1 MPNLLT
7 EMLSKATRLTRM
19 GQLMEATELIQRA
32 LKKPV
37 TAQPPQQPAA
47 NDPVLRL
54 PVPPV
59 EAERPNTEPL
69 VEESA
74 DLFPETLVQP
84 KVHQPAQFTEGEF
97 SFEGLQY
104 PYRLFVPTRPLA
116 SSGKS
121 GTMPLMVLLHGCTQN
136 AEDFAIG
143 TDMNVLAEQRQ
154 CMVLYPEQTSQ
165 ANVRRC
171 WNWFEPN
178 HQQRGR
184 GEPGMIAA
192 MTRQVLD
199 GHPEA
204 DASRVYIAG
213 LSAGG
218 AMAALVAGQY
228 ADMFA
233 AVGVH
238 SGLQAG
244 AASDL
249 ASAFGAMR
257 NGAPGQ
263 ASPPLPTIV
272 FHGTADQ
279 TVHPDNGQYLSD
291 AAQAA
296 FLASGV
302 SLTERRTNVRTP
314 GEALAERISFDG
326 YEGRSY
332 VEYWRVDAGP
342 HAWSGGK
349 AEGSFTDPGG
359 PAASAAMLAFFLQ
372 HRQRSSTERGV

>member
-7 EMLSKATRLTRM
+7 EMLSQATRLARM
-19 GQLMEATELIQRA
+19 GELTEATELIQPA
-32 LKKPV
+32 LKKSE
-37 TAQPPQQPAA
+37 TEQQSQHPAA
-47 NDPVLRL
+47 NDPMLRL

-59 EAERPNTEPL
+59 EAERPNTEQV
-69 VEESA
+69 VEDSP

-84 KVHQPAQFTEGEF
+84 DAHQAAQFTEGEF

-104 PYRLFVPTRPLA
+104 SYRLFVPPRPLA
-116 SSGKS
+116 SLAETGY
-121 GTMPLMVLLHGCTQN
+121 MPLIVLLHGCMQN

-143 TDMNVLAEQRQ
+143 TDMNALAEQRQ
-154 CMVLYPEQTSQ
+154 CIVLYPEQTSQ

-171 WNWFEPN
+171 WNWFEPG

-199 GHPEA
+199 SHPEA

-218 AMAALVAGQY
+218 AMAALVAGQH

-249 ASAFGAMR
+249 SSALGAMR
-257 NGAPGQ
+257 HGAPGQ

-296 FLASGV
+296 FSASGV
-302 SLTERRTNVRTP
+302 SLTERRTDVRAP
-314 GEALAERISFDG
+314 GEAPAERISFDG
-326 YEGRSY
+326 DEGRSY

-349 AEGSFTDPGG
+349 AEGSFTDPDG

-372 HRQRSSTERGV
+372 HRQRSST

>member
-37 TAQPPQQPAA
+37 PAQPSQQPAA
-47 NDPVLRL
+47 NDSVLRL

-59 EAERPNTEPL
+59 QAERPNTEPL
-69 VEESA
+69 VEDSP

-84 KVHQPAQFTEGEF
+84 EVLQPAQFTEGEF

-116 SSGKS
+116 SPGKT
-121 GTMPLMVLLHGCTQN
+121 GTTPLIVLLHGCTQN
-136 AEDFAIG
+136 AEDFALG
-143 TDMNVLAEQRQ
+143 TDMNALAEQHQ

-171 WNWFEPN
+171 WNWFEPD

-192 MTRQVLD
+192 ITQQVLD
-199 GHPEA
+199 SHPEA

-218 AMAALVAGQY
+218 AMAALVAGQHP
-228 ADMFA
+228 DMFA

-244 AASDL
+244 AARDL

-257 NGAPGQ
+257 HGAPGQ

-302 SLTERRTNVRTP
+302 SLTERRTDVRAP

-326 YEGRSY
+326 DGGRSY

-349 AEGSFTDPGG
+349 AAGSFTAPDG

-372 HRQRSSTERGV
+372 HRQRSAA